1 MLKGHWTFQ
10 FHNNSLFIPHL
21 EPPTEGPTPN
31 FFKSHH
37 VYVFHHVSGTAGI
50 CPAQYL
56 KKNKCEKFPLRW
68 FRFSVFQNFRHPM
81 QEALGLQS
89 REVSVF
95 SKSESS
101 IVGVCSSYYV
111 CQDVSHIIQIIT
123 AITIP
128 QAKRLEDK
136 ETQQKRKQCA
146 NCSNCLDSDFSRSG
160 V

>member
-1 MLKGHWTFQ
+1 
-10 FHNNSLFIPHL
+10 
-21 EPPTEGPTPN
+21 
-31 FFKSHH
+31 
-37 VYVFHHVSGTAGI
+37 
-50 CPAQYL
+50 
-56 KKNKCEKFPLRW
+56 
-68 FRFSVFQNFRHPM
+68 M

-111 CQDVSHIIQIIT
+111 CQDVSNIIQIIT
-123 AITIP
+123 AITFP